1 MGLQDRDYYKDAH
14 KAREAGDIH
23 RYHTGRSFIRRFAS
37 PSRLSLTAQLVLFC
51 VLCVVVVVVLKL
63 ISRLYS

>member
-23 RYHTGRSFIRRFAS
+23 RYHTGRALIRRLAS
-37 PSRLSLTAQLVLFC
+37 PSQLSLTAQILLFC
-51 VLCVVVVVVLKL
+51 VLCVAIVVVLKL
-63 ISRLYS
+63 ISKLYS